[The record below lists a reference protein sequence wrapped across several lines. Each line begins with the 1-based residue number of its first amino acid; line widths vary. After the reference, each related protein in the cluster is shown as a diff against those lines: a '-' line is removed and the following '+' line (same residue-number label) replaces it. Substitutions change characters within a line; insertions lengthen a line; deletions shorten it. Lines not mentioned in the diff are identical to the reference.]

1 MSYPGGEYTLKG
13 VFKELARYKSA
24 IVGFIILSLLLSI
37 SIYAVIAI
45 PYSEAREL
53 WRGSEPWLKNP
64 KNAAPIWFNLFS
76 RKKLPSTIILS
87 SGEEYT
93 IKERGRERTA
103 ITYVFNYNYDD
114 FPTEMIFFVTSN
126 KTSRAYLE
134 LYWTKPDGDEIYLG
148 KYYAKANTTTS
159 IYVTNNIML
168 EDELNRHII
177 EKLGRKPEF
186 AITVIRGLFLAYTGK
201 LEPMKG
207 KYTFTV
213 VPQTRD
219 VSGLDMELVIHG
231 KVHGLTGTDH
241 LRRPLAIA
249 LIWGTPV
256 ALAFGITASTL
267 LAFTQLAIA
276 TISGW
281 FGGRVDFVIQR
292 ITEVYMILPF
302 LPILLMISLF
312 YRVGIWSLLLII
324 VALGIFGSAVKTNR
338 ALVMEIKTYS
348 YIEAARAYGASNLRI
363 IFLYILPKIIPPV
376 VPSIILSVP
385 DYVFLEAILAFF
397 GIGDPTL
404 PTWGKLLHDALEN
417 GALYKGYYYWVIEP
431 ALMLVLTS
439 VAFALI
445 GLALDKVVNPKL
457 REL

>member
-1 MSYPGGEYTLKG
+1 MSRLGGEYTLKG
-13 VFKELARYKSA
+13 ILRELVGYKSA
-24 IVGFIILSLLLSI
+24 VVGLIILAALLFI
-37 SIYAVIAI
+37 SIYTVIAI
-45 PYSEAREL
+45 PYSEAKEL
-53 WRGSEPWLKNP
+53 WKGSEPWLKNP
-64 KNAAPIWFNLFS
+64 KNAAPIWVNLFS

-87 SGEEYT
+87 NGEVYT
-93 IKERGRERTA
+93 IKERGRERVA
-103 ITYVFNYNYDD
+103 VTYTFNYKYDD
-114 FPTEMIFFVTSN
+114 FPTEMILFVTSN
-126 KTSRAYLE
+126 RSSRVYLK

-148 KYYAKANTTTS
+148 KYRVKPSTTTP
-159 IYVTNNIML
+159 IYITNNIML
-168 EDELNRHII
+168 EDELNRRII
-177 EKLGRKPEF
+177 KKLGKKPEF

-207 KYTFTV
+207 KYTFTI
-213 VPQTRD
+213 VPQAKD
-219 VSGLDMELVIHG
+219 LSGLDMELVIHG

-241 LRRPLAIA
+241 LRRPLSIA
-249 LIWGTPV
+249 LMWGTPI
-256 ALAFGITASTL
+256 ALVFGVTASTL
-267 LAFTQLAIA
+267 IAFTQLAIA

-281 FGGRVDFVIQR
+281 FGGKTDFVIQR

-312 YRVGIWSLLLII
+312 YRINIWSLLPII
-324 VALGIFGSAVKTNR
+324 VALSIFGTAVKTNR
-338 ALVMEIKTYS
+338 ALVMEIKTYP

-363 IFLYILPKIIPPV
+363 IFLYILPKIIPPI

-431 ALMLVLTS
+431 SLMLVLAS

-445 GLALDKVVNPKL
+445 GLALDKIVNPRL